1 MTTLKVVLAEDHSLV
16 RGGLRALLEQLPD
29 VTVVGEA
36 ADGREALK
44 LVKEKLP
51 HILVMDVAMP
61 NLNGIEATRKA
72 VQDFPNVRILIL
84 SMHANE
90 AYILQALRAGAS
102 GYMLKDAAMT
112 ELEFAIRTVAKG
124 ETYLSP
130 AVSKQVVQNLLR
142 DEPGSNSDPTQLLTA
157 RQREVLQLI
166 AEGKNTKEI
175 AFTLGTSIK
184 TIETHRSHIMERL
197 DIHDVVGLTHFAIR
211 WGIVH
216 LHEAI

>member
-1 MTTLKVVLAEDHSLV
+1 MTALKVVLAEDHRLV

-44 LVKEKLP
+44 LVKEQLP

-61 NLNGIEATRKA
+61 NLNGIEATRK
-72 VQDFPNVRILIL
+72 VVKDFPSVRILIL
-84 SMHANE
+84 SMHSNE
-90 AYILQALRAGAS
+90 AYILQALQAGAS
-102 GYMLKDAAMT
+102 GYMLKDSAMT
-112 ELEFAIRTVAKG
+112 ELEFAIRTVARG

-142 DEPGSNSDPTQLLTA
+142 GETGSNPDPTQLLTA

-175 AFTLGTSIK
+175 AYTLGTSIK
-184 TIETHRSHIMERL
+184 TVETHRAHIMERL
-197 DIHDVVGLTHFAIR
+197 DIHDIVGLTHFAIR

-216 LHEAI
+216 LHEPL